1 MWHARDQ
8 QEMTVSSD
16 FRCRRRTRSG
26 KRQRRSG
33 CSFHDRLRC
42 SLARASTAVVLWCC
56 LLVRPS
62 AGEVRSVSRV
72 YHSACLERGQS
83 YWDYENFRLSSLHWE
98 DVDRYEVNG
107 RLGFGRFSEVMEGI
121 VVDSGRQVVLKVLKP
136 ARTYKIKREIRVL
149 QASHQLLAGGPN
161 ILALEGVCRDRNTGT
176 TTLILEHLGD
186 GVQWFGHTTAASSRR
201 PGTPGG
207 VNAADSLKA
216 IRAAPKGLPPPA
228 SPSRKADKGS
238 AGVTASSIGQG
249 RALSWR
255 PSATATAAASVTTAD
270 ATQGADLDEGLEDGN
285 TPRAGSQHPSA
296 AVSQEAVGNERQA
309 AAPAAGG
316 PRPLD
321 GNESSGRDAVS
332 KAAAPGR
339 LTDYEVRLYL
349 YKLLQALDFA
359 HSCGVMHRDVKPRNI
374 VINRRTRS
382 LRLIDWGLGDFY
394 IPGRRNMARVGSRY
408 YKAPELLVG
417 FRFYDYAVDIF
428 SVGCILAG
436 FLLDR
441 EPFFRG
447 KDNEDQLVRIALVLG
462 TQGLHDFLR
471 KYDVV
476 LEPRLL
482 EMLGTHRKKPWSS
495 VGRGGAVGGGSVESY
510 GADGLDLLERMLC
523 YDHQDRISAREALSH
538 AFFDPVRGEAEV
550 SVSSHSTS

>member
-1 MWHARDQ
+1 MSQTHHDQ
-8 QEMTVSSD
+8 DTAVPPA
-16 FRCRRRTRSG
+16 FRCRRRKWSAKRPRPSG
-26 KRQRRSG
+26 W
-33 CSFHDRLRC
+33 SFHDRLRY
-42 SLARASTAVVLWCC
+42 SIARASTLVAVCWC
-56 LLVRPS
+56 LLATPC

-83 YWDYENFRLSSLHWE
+83 YWDYENFRLSSLRWE
-98 DVDRYEVNG
+98 DVDRYEVYG
-107 RLGFGRFSEVMEGI
+107 RLGFGRFSEVMEGV
-121 VVDSGRQVVLKVLKP
+121 VVDSGRKVVLKVLKP

-149 QASHQLLAGGPN
+149 QLLAGGPN
-161 ILALEGVCRDRNTGT
+161 ILALEGVCRDRHTGT

-186 GVQWFGHTTAASSRR
+186 GVQWFGHTAAASSP
-201 PGTPGG
+201 PGKPGG
-207 VNAADSLKA
+207 VKTAGSLKA
-216 IRAAPKGLPPPA
+216 IEEASKRLRPPA
-228 SPSRKADKGS
+228 SAGREDDRGS

-249 RALSWR
+249 RALSWG
-255 PSATATAAASVTTAD
+255 SGGASAAATTID
-270 ATQGADLDEGLEDGN
+270 ATQVTGLEKGLGDGKL
-285 TPRAGSQHPSA
+285 PRTGNRHRST
-296 AVSQEAVGNERQA
+296 VGRQETFGEDRQA
-309 AAPAAGG
+309 ATPATVGEREGVDGSGPGGREAG
-316 PRPLD
+316 
-321 GNESSGRDAVS
+321 E

-339 LTDYEVRLYL
+339 LTDYEVRLYM

-359 HSCGVMHRDVKPRNI
+359 HSRGLMHRDVKPRNI

-436 FLLDR
+436 FLLDK

-482 EMLGTHRKKPWSS
+482 EMLGTHRKKAWTSI
-495 VGRGGAVGGGSVESY
+495 GRGGAGGGANLEAHS
-510 GADGLDLLERMLC
+510 ADGLDLLERMLC
-523 YDHQDRISAREALSH
+523 YDHQDRITAREALSH
-538 AFFDPVRGEAEV
+538 AFFDPVRGEAEA
-550 SVSSHSTS
+550 SVRSHSAS